1 MDEQKDAVN
10 GTPEFFA
17 PFSASRR
24 EMLAVPAMYVLAY
37 LYLMNQ
43 DAGQWLALFTLGL
56 VALTEVLYRGTP
68 RIRECWVWLG
78 CLAVILW
85 SVVLPKYTISF
96 ADAVWDRDQ
105 AMLFLHIF
113 AVYWILCRSG
123 RLCGGESSRLLPL
136 DGLNGFVLFPFGHF
150 FLRLRTLFF
159 GIRSLSPQKE
169 KKGAAQITWSI
180 LAILAALAFFFT
192 AVDLLGKA
200 DSGFADLTDR
210 FLDLFRFEWDEDVVL
225 RVFLSLP
232 VGAYLFGL
240 TVGAG
245 REEPEKLR
253 KRGNAALRLVGTL
266 RRVPETVWCVVLA
279 LFSALYAAFFALQ
292 GSYLFGAF
300 TRTLPEGFI
309 VSQYA
314 REGFFELCKVMTVNF
329 ALLWCVTRASA
340 RPVQEHKPLLILCAS
355 LLTESMVFAVIA
367 LSKLGL
373 YIDCFGFTPLRLQSS
388 WLVCVLF
395 AGCVCAMVT
404 LLTRK
409 KTFRVWMIF
418 GAVTLSLLHLY

>member
-10 GTPEFFA
+10 GTPAFFA
-17 PFSASRR
+17 PFSAGRR

-37 LYLMNQ
+37 LYTLIG
-43 DAGQWLALFTLGL
+43 DGRGYLAAFTLGL
-56 VALTEVLYRGTP
+56 VVLTELLYRGTP

-85 SVVLPKYTISF
+85 SIVLPKYTFSF

-136 DGLNGFVLFPFGHF
+136 DGLNGFLVFPFGHF
-150 FLRLRTLFF
+150 FLRIRTLFF
-159 GIRSLSPQKE
+159 GIRSLSPKKE
-169 KKGAAQITWSI
+169 KTHTAQIVWSI
-180 LAILAALAFFFT
+180 LAVLAALAFFFK
-192 AVDLLGKA
+192 AVDLLGQA

-210 FLDLFRFEWDEDVVL
+210 FFDLFRFEWDEDIVL
-225 RVFLSLP
+225 RFFLSLP

-253 KRGNAALRLVGTL
+253 ARGASALRVIEAL

-279 LFSALYAAFFALQ
+279 LFSVLYAAFFALQ

-314 REGFFELCKVMTVNF
+314 REGFFELCKVMAVNF
-329 ALLWCVTRASA
+329 ALLWCVTRSVA
-340 RPVQEHKPLLILCAS
+340 RPVREHKPLLILCAA
-355 LLTESMVFAVIA
+355 LLAESIVFAVIA

-409 KTFRVWMIF
+409 KTLRAWMIF